1 MYNNTDESHRLLS
14 ERNQEP
20 ISYISTIEFILVQSQ
35 VKVFWDSMKEFS
47 TIEFILVQSQVK
59 VFWDSM
65 KEFLFFSKRKMTQRL
80 LGDSI
85 APFFGLRYVH
95 SVKAYELVHL

>member
-20 ISYISTIEFILVQSQ
+20 ISYI
-35 VKVFWDSMKEFS
+35 S

>member
-1 MYNNTDESHRLLS
+1 
-14 ERNQEP
+14 
-20 ISYISTIEFILVQSQ
+20 
-35 VKVFWDSMKEFS
+35 
-47 TIEFILVQSQVK
+47 VK